1 MITQQAIEEFKK
13 IRTPFYYY
21 DMDLLRRT
29 LELYCEQTEKY
40 GYKAHYAVKANA
52 DRRILELIREFGLGI
67 DCVSGGEVALALEMG
82 FDPESIVFAG
92 VAKTD
97 EEIMLALKAGI
108 GCFNC
113 ESIQE
118 IERIDELAW
127 ENGYKARVAVRVNPD
142 VDAKTH
148 RYISTGSEENK
159 FGISRFAFNELVE
172 VLKSSQS
179 VKFTGI
185 HLHVGSQITDLSVF
199 RLTCE
204 RALEIE
210 EQFNNAGLQVSNIN
224 LGGGLGVNYDA
235 PLDNP
240 FPKFKEYF
248 DIISAALPAKEGRQV
263 HFEPGRALVAQCGD
277 LVSRV
282 IYVKK
287 GLDKKFVIL
296 DAGMNDL
303 IRPALYGAH
312 HDIENL
318 TSNGG
323 PFRYDVVGPVCESSD
338 VWDKNALLPATSRGD
353 LFAIHT
359 AGAYGQV
366 MAMRYNCRE
375 FAPAYYSDTLFDR
388 K

>member
-1 MITQQAIEEFKK
+1 MITQQAIEQFKQ

-21 DMDLLRRT
+21 DMAMLRRT
-29 LELYCEQTEKY
+29 LELYKEQTDKY
-40 GYKAHYAVKANA
+40 GYKAHYAVKANS
-52 DRRILELIREFGLGI
+52 DRRILALVKEFGLGA
-67 DCVSGGEVALALEMG
+67 DCVSGGEVALALELG

-97 EEIMLALKAGI
+97 EEILLALDAGI

-127 ENGYKARVAVRVNPD
+127 EKGCRARVAVRVNPD

-148 RYISTGSEENK
+148 RYISTGNEEDK
-159 FGISRFAFNELVE
+159 FGISRHAFQELVG

-179 VKFTGI
+179 IKFTGI
-185 HLHVGSQITDLSVF
+185 HLHVGSQITDMRVF
-199 RLTCE
+199 KETCI
-204 RALEIE
+204 RALEME
-210 EQFNNAGLQVSNIN
+210 EQFNNAGLQVLNIN
-224 LGGGLGVNYDA
+224 LGGGLGVDYDN
-235 PLDNP
+235 PQDNP
-240 FPKFKEYF
+240 FPRFKEYF
-248 DIISAALPAKEGRQV
+248 EVISDNLPAKEGRQV
-263 HFEPGRALVAQCGD
+263 HFEPGRSLVAQCGD
-277 LVSRV
+277 LISRV
-282 IYVKK
+282 IFVKK

-312 HDIENL
+312 HDVENL

-323 PFRYDVVGPVCESSD
+323 PFRYDVVGPICESSD
-338 VWDKNALLPATSRGD
+338 VWDTDVLLPATSRGD
-353 LFAIHT
+353 LFAIHS

-375 FAPAYYSDTLFDR
+375 FAPAYYSDTLITR
-388 K
+388 